1 MINWS
6 MEQVDDNKYSFTF
19 DGVRNTILCS
29 LDRYDEFNRLS
40 NELECLF
47 HFKVV
52 AAPFCASNKMYLA
65 DNEAHITVYTVENE

>member
-6 MEQVDDNKYSFTF
+6 MEQVDENKYSFTF
-19 DGVRNTILCS
+19 VGIRNTILCS

-40 NELECLF
+40 NELECLT

-52 AAPFCASNKMYLA
+52 AAPFCASDKMYLA
-65 DNEAHITVYTVENE
+65 DNEARITVYTVED